1 MWHSSLI
8 LRIAFIRD
16 QDDGEGSGSRSGP
29 EGFINI
35 EFQALHGSLM
45 PENEALDL
53 GYTSGVLSHA
63 LKHELCKHIR
73 ELRSPSQNLHD
84 NNLAPAVGGGT
95 FRGFRSV
102 KEYPSW

>member
-1 MWHSSLI
+1 VWHSALI
-8 LRIAFIRD
+8 LSIAFAHD
-16 QDDGEGSGSRSGP
+16 QDDSEGSGSRSGP

-45 PENEALDL
+45 PKNEPLDF
-53 GYTSGVLSHA
+53 GYTSGVLSPA

-73 ELRSPSQNLHD
+73 ELSSPSQNLHD
-84 NNLAPAVGGGT
+84 SNSAPAVGGGT